1 MAYCQGCAD
10 DPDPLSSVLIAL
22 LCLVAAFGALG
33 AAAPYLPPSVPG
45 RAGATLVLLGIAL
58 VVAALLFGPATLE
71 AAGLR
76 ARIDGLGGTVM
87 LALLIALAPSFLL
100 DSRHAASVAA
110 CAMLTILAHGVL
122 AVLALAGLCLTL

>member
-22 LCLVAAFGALG
+22 LCLVAAFGAPG
-33 AAAPYLPPSVPG
+33 PAAAYLRRTVPA
-45 RAGATLVLLGIAL
+45 RAVAILVLLGIAL

-76 ARIDGLGGTVM
+76 VRIDGVGGMVM
-87 LALLIALAPSFLL
+87 LALLIALAPSLL
-100 DSRHAASVAA
+100 LECRRTAPVAA
-110 CAMLTILAHGVL
+110 FAMLTIL
-122 AVLALAGLCLTL
+122 